1 MLRKVK
7 YYIFLIP
14 VFFAYFSN
22 NLDAQNTSVVESAK
36 YVTNIYFHMDKSNV
50 DLSLMQNGRSVDE
63 LAALIDSIG
72 VENIHSITISA
83 YASPDGPYNRNVKL
97 AYRRALSIKSMIET
111 LRPEF
116 RQILGT
122 GEHDESWNKFTILV
136 DKDTMMTSNQRTRL
150 SNIIISDKH
159 PDIKEAEIKRTDAY
173 SHVRDYIY
181 PRLRYTEVAIYYDA
195 RKLYEPIPE
204 VKQPESRIA
213 VCEIPETGLLQR
225 PDLLQIP
232 EWVNQ
237 RDEIL
242 YLRTN
247 FLSPLTNFGVEY
259 CINDTWSI
267 GADYYFPW
275 AFRNPNHK
283 NCVQLLG
290 GQIEGRYWIGD
301 RYYHNRLEGQSIG
314 VYLSGGYYDF
324 GRNYTGNQGEF
335 VSAGVDYLYSLP
347 ICNDKLHLEFTI
359 GIGYLYSYVK
369 PYEVL
374 EDGGLAYKLGY
385 TKNFHWFG
393 PTKAGVSLVVPITTK
408 RREGK

>member
-1 MLRKVK
+1 MLRKFK
-7 YYIFLIP
+7 YFVLL
-14 VFFAYFSN
+14 VLMFFACFAY
-22 NLDAQNTSVVESAK
+22 NLNAQNTPVVESSK
-36 YVTNIYFHMDKSNV
+36 YVTNIYFHIDKSNI
-50 DLSLMQNGRSVDE
+50 DLSLMENGHSVEE

-72 VENIHSITISA
+72 VENIHSVTISA
-83 YASPDGPYNRNVKL
+83 YASPDGPYDRNVRL
-97 AYRRALSIKSMIET
+97 AYRRAMSIKSMIET

-122 GEHDESWNKFTILV
+122 GEHDESWGKFTILV
-136 DKDTMMTSNQRTRL
+136 DQDTVMTSPQRTRL

-159 PDIKEAEIKRTDAY
+159 PDIKEAEIKRTDTY

-195 RKLYEPIPE
+195 RNLKEPVPQ
-204 VKQPESRIA
+204 VQQPEPCLA
-213 VCEIPETGLLQR
+213 VCTTPRVELLQR
-225 PDLLQIP
+225 SELAHTPV
-232 EWVNQ
+232 ETFQ
-237 RDEIL
+237 RDEIF

-259 CINDTWSI
+259 CINDSWSV

-275 AFRNPNHK
+275 AFRNPDHK
-283 NCVQLLG
+283 NCFQLLG

-301 RYYHNRLEGQSIG
+301 RQYHNRLEGHSVGAYI
-314 VYLSGGYYDF
+314 SGGYYDF
-324 GRNYTGNQGEF
+324 GRNYNGSQGEF

-385 TKNFHWFG
+385 TKNVHWVG

-408 RREGK
+408 RRGGK